1 MENQILLD
9 TNILIAAFR
18 RDMKA
23 LDFLGKKQF
32 RYVIS
37 DITIME
43 LLAGC
48 KTVKRRNE
56 IDKIIETYDRAPLN
70 ESVVQKAIALI
81 RRYSVQQYSLHL
93 PDVLIAA
100 TAYHYQ
106 LPLKSYN
113 TKDFEFIKELKL
125 L

>member
-1 MENQILLD
+1 
-9 TNILIAAFR
+9 
-18 RDMKA
+18 MKA
-23 LDFLGKKQF
+23 MDFLGKRQF

-56 IDKIIETYDRAPLN
+56 IERVIETYDRAPFN
-70 ESVVQKAIALI
+70 ESVGQKAISLI
-81 RRYSVQQYSLHL
+81 RRYSVQQTSLHL
-93 PDVLIAA
+93 PDLLIAA

-113 TKDFEFIKELKL
+113 AKDFEFIREVNL

>member
-9 TNILIAAFR
+9 SNILIAAFR
-18 RDMKA
+18 RDKA
-23 LDFLGKKQF
+23 TIDFLERKQF

-48 KTVKRRNE
+48 KTVEKRAE
-56 IDKIIETYDRAPLN
+56 IEKIIKPTTVLLF
-70 ESVVQKAIALI
+70 QK
-81 RRYSVQQYSLHL
+81 RL
-93 PDVLIAA
+93 PRK
-100 TAYHYQ
+100 
-106 LPLKSYN
+106 P
-113 TKDFEFIKELKL
+113 FL

>member
-18 RDMKA
+18 RETKA
-23 LDFLGKKQF
+23 VDFLGKRQF

-48 KTVKRRNE
+48 KSVERRNE
-56 IDKIIETYDRAPLN
+56 IEHVIETYDRAPFN
-70 ESVVQKAIALI
+70 ESVVQKAISLI
-81 RRYSVQQYSLHL
+81 RRYSVQRTSLHL
-93 PDVLIAA
+93 PDLLIAA
-100 TAYHYQ
+100 TAVHYQ

-113 TKDFEFIKELKL
+113 IKDFEFIREVKL